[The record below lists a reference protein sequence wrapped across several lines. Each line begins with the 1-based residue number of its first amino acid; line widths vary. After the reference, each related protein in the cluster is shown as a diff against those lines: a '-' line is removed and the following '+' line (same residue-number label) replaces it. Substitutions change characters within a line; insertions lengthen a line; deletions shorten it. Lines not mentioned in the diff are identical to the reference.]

1 MPAAPPKGW
10 DRYMPHEPWAPDHHL
25 VPIVG
30 GLISWFRGGG
40 RAILKTVSRCRREKG
55 GAAADATRAR
65 ARSCVLMP
73 PVCGR

>member
-40 RAILKTVSRCRREKG
+40 RAMLKTVRCS
-55 GAAADATRAR
+55 ADFERAR
-65 ARSCVLMP
+65 TEGLRRTQRAR
-73 PVCGR
+73 VC